1 MMIKMKANSRF
12 RSKIST
18 VLLSLIFLAGCG
30 ESSVGTEADSD
41 ADSDGTVRL
50 YVFNCGNLRF
60 QSMAM
65 FNVGDDETEVR
76 ELIVPCY
83 IIDHPEGTVLWDGG
97 LPSATAAIPDWQPD
111 PENEGIDSKLD
122 KTLADQLKD
131 MDLGFNLSQLNYAV
145 FSHIHFDHVGVAN
158 EVKGATWLVQR
169 GDYDLVMAEGAQL
182 MAFDPT
188 LVSGLRALPVKVL
201 DDDFDIFGDGKVQ
214 IINAPG
220 HTPGHQVLY
229 LELENFGP
237 LILSGDLYHLRINRS
252 EKRVPTFNV
261 DADQTL
267 ESMDKVEK
275 LIAETGAV
283 LWIEHDLALFKT
295 LKTAPAYYD

>member
-1 MMIKMKANSRF
+1 MFIKMKANSIF
-12 RSKIST
+12 CSKVST
-18 VLLSLIFLAGCG
+18 VLLSLAFLAGCG

-41 ADSDGTVRL
+41 ADSDRAVRL
-50 YVFNCGNLRF
+50 YVFDCGNLRF

-65 FNVGDDETEVR
+65 FNVSDDETDVR

-97 LPSATAAIPDWQPD
+97 LPSATAAISDWQPD

-122 KTLADQLKD
+122 KTLADQLRD
-131 MDLGFNLSQLNYAV
+131 MALGFSLSQLRYAV

-169 GDYDLVMAEGAQL
+169 GDYDLVMGDGAQL

-267 ESMDKVEK
+267 QSMDKVEK

>member
-1 MMIKMKANSRF
+1 MLIKMKANSRF
-12 RSKIST
+12 CSKVST
-18 VLLSLIFLAGCG
+18 VLLSLAFLAACG
-30 ESSVGTEADSD
+30 ESSVGTEANSD
-41 ADSDGTVRL
+41 ADSDRAVRL
-50 YVFNCGNLRF
+50 YVFDCGNLRF

-65 FNVGDDETEVR
+65 FNVSDDETDVR

-97 LPSATAAIPDWQPD
+97 LPSATAAISDWQPD
-111 PENEGIDSKLD
+111 PDNEGIDSKLD

-131 MDLGFNLSQLNYAV
+131 MALGFSLSQLSYAV

>member
-1 MMIKMKANSRF
+1 MFIKMKANSIF
-12 RSKIST
+12 CSKVST
-18 VLLSLIFLAGCG
+18 VLLSLTFLAACG
-30 ESSVGTEADSD
+30 ESAVSTGANSD
-41 ADSDGTVRL
+41 NSSDRAVRL
-50 YVFNCGNLRF
+50 YVFDCGNLRF
-60 QSMAM
+60 ESMAM
-65 FNVGDDETEVR
+65 FNVSDDETEVR
-76 ELIVPCY
+76 ELIEPCY
-83 IIDHPEGTVLWDGG
+83 IIDHPKGTVLWDGG

-201 DDDFDIFGDGKVQ
+201 DDDFDIFGDGKVK

>member
-1 MMIKMKANSRF
+1 MLIKMKTNSRF
-12 RSKIST
+12 RSKICT

-41 ADSDGTVRL
+41 ADSDGAVRL

-65 FNVGDDETEVR
+65 FNVSDDETDVR

-97 LPSATAAIPDWQPD
+97 LPSATAAISDWQPD
-111 PENEGIDSKLD
+111 PNNEGIDSKLD
-122 KTLADQLKD
+122 KTLADQLSD
-131 MDLGFNLSQLNYAV
+131 MALGFSLSQLSYAV

-158 EVKGATWLVQR
+158 EVNDATWLVQR

-201 DDDFDIFGDGKVQ
+201 DDDFDIFGDGKVK
-214 IINAPG
+214 IISAPG

>member
-1 MMIKMKANSRF
+1 MFIKMKANSIF
-12 RSKIST
+12 CSKVST
-18 VLLSLIFLAGCG
+18 VLLSLAFLAGCG

-41 ADSDGTVRL
+41 ADSDRAVRL
-50 YVFNCGNLRF
+50 YVFDCGNLRF

-65 FNVGDDETEVR
+65 FNVSDDETDVR

-97 LPSATAAIPDWQPD
+97 LPSATAAISDWQPD

-122 KTLADQLKD
+122 KTLADQLRD
-131 MDLGFNLSQLNYAV
+131 MALGFSLSQLRYAV

-169 GDYDLVMAEGAQL
+169 GDYDLVMGDGAQL

-201 DDDFDIFGDGKVQ
+201 DDDFDIFGDGKVK

-267 ESMDKVEK
+267 QSMDKVEK

>member
-1 MMIKMKANSRF
+1 MFIKMKANSIF
-12 RSKIST
+12 CSKVST
-18 VLLSLIFLAGCG
+18 VLLSLAFLAGCG
-30 ESSVGTEADSD
+30 ESSVSTEANSD
-41 ADSDGTVRL
+41 ADSDRAVRL
-50 YVFNCGNLRF
+50 YVFDCGNLRF

-65 FNVGDDETEVR
+65 FNVSDDETDVR

-97 LPSATAAIPDWQPD
+97 LPSATAAISDWQPD

-122 KTLADQLKD
+122 KTLADQLRD
-131 MDLGFNLSQLNYAV
+131 MALGFSLSQLRYAV

-169 GDYDLVMAEGAQL
+169 GDYDLVMGDGAQL

-267 ESMDKVEK
+267 QSMDKVEK